1 MEILHGIESKTLGLR
16 KELFSSASGFRVVQ
30 RSVRHRVIGENQLP
44 HEVWV
49 DDLETAIALLGKE
62 REVGLFLAL
71 LKQTEE
77 QLPQLLAWIEQ
88 QPLKALAL
96 EKIWP
101 KVLAFVQWRLQH
113 PNPQIYLRQV
123 NLTSIDSKFI
133 EQNRAVLASLLD
145 SVLPAEQVNDHF
157 RGSKQFERRY
167 GFCCKPER
175 VRFRL
180 LDPMLSLLLGGDGDL
195 MITADDFQALE
206 QMGDFVTQIQRVFIT
221 ENEINFLTF
230 PERKN
235 SLVIFGSGYGFS
247 GLAQVSWLAHKPMVY
262 WGDIDTHG
270 FAILDQLRGKF
281 PQVRSLLMD
290 EQTLLAHRAFWGV
303 EGKPE
308 RRALAHLTE
317 SEQSVYQQLL
327 SNRHGQNV
335 RLEQE
340 RIGFDYL
347 LLALE

>member
-1 MEILHGIESKTLGLR
+1 MARSPVQWGSKKTLLAQLEQLWRRGLLLQ
-16 KELFSSASGFRVVQ
+16 ELLTGHSIFPKRLVFKLPDSRALSGDFARVQDWVGEVNKLNGFRVVQ

-62 REVGLFLAL
+62 REVGLFSAL

-96 EKIWP
+96 EKSWP

-123 NLTSIDSKFI
+123 NLTS
-133 EQNRAVLASLLD
+133 
-145 SVLPAEQVNDHF
+145 
-157 RGSKQFERRY
+157 
-167 GFCCKPER
+167 
-175 VRFRL
+175 
-180 LDPMLSLLLGGDGDL
+180 
-195 MITADDFQALE
+195 
-206 QMGDFVTQIQRVFIT
+206 
-221 ENEINFLTF
+221 

-235 SLVIFGSGYGFS
+235 SLVIFGSGYGFAN
-247 GLAQVSWLAHKPMVY
+247 LAQVRWLAHKPMVY

-270 FAILDQLRGKF
+270 FVILDQLRGKF

-290 EQTLLAHRAFWGV
+290 EQTLLAHQAFWGV

-327 SNRHGQNV
+327 SNRHGQHV

-347 LLALE
+347 LLVLAGFHSGQRPYSANSVANNFFNLYNASNACRGVSASGSICCSCPKVSLPAG